1 MSTELPDLK
10 RRLIE
15 LTTATV
21 AYAPAASADEREIL
35 AIADRLEKQNP
46 TEQPAR
52 RADLLDG
59 RWRMRY
65 TSFKLDQR
73 PTLQRLA
80 FGKLP
85 AVEISI
91 DGIYQEVDSTGG
103 HYNNVVLFTRDGA
116 RGLQVIT
123 GRFKPTDESRLDI
136 DFFATHVRALNG
148 DREALNRALGIED
161 EADLA
166 AQLESPPLSS
176 QVSYLDDDLR
186 LMRGSYRNL
195 YVLSR
200 DAASPVTLS

>member
-10 RRLIE
+10 RRLLE
-15 LTTATV
+15 LTAATA
-21 AYAPAASADEREIL
+21 AYAPAATADEREIL
-35 AIADRLEKQNP
+35 ALADRLEKQNP
-46 TEQPAR
+46 TDQPAR
-52 RADLLDG
+52 CSDLLDG

-65 TSFKLDQR
+65 SSFKLDQA

-85 AVEISI
+85 AVEIAI
-91 DGIYQEVDSTGG
+91 DGIYQEVDSSGG
-103 HYNNVVLFTRDGA
+103 HYNNVVAFSRDGA

-123 GRFKPTDESRLDI
+123 GRFKPADDSRLDI

-148 DREALNRALGIED
+148 DSAALHRALGVAD
-161 EADLA
+161 EGDLA

-176 QVSYLDDDLR
+176 EVSYLDEDLR

-200 DAASPVTLS
+200 DASSPVTLS

>member
-1 MSTELPDLK
+1 MSTGLPDLK

-15 LTTATV
+15 LTATTV

-35 AIADRLEKQNP
+35 AIADRLEKENP
-46 TEQPAR
+46 TERPAR

-65 TSFKLDQR
+65 TSFKLDQT

-91 DGIYQEVDSTGG
+91 DGVYQEVDSGGG
-103 HYNNVVLFTRDGA
+103 HYNNVVAFTRDGA

-123 GRFKPTDESRLDI
+123 GRFRPADESRLDI

-148 DREALNRALGIED
+148 DRDALNRALGVED

-166 AQLESPPLSS
+166 AQLESPPLIS

-200 DAASPVTLS
+200 DATSPVTLA